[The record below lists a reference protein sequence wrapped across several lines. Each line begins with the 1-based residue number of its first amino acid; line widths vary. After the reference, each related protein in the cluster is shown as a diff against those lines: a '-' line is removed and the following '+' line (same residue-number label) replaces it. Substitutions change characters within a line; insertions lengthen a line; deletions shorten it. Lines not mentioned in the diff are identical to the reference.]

1 MQLRDALEGWD
12 GRRGG
17 REAQQGGDICIHIA
31 IHWASFPCGSAVK
44 DPPANAGDAGLIPGL
59 GRFLGEG
66 NNNPVQYSYLENPMD
81 RRAWWAT
88 VHGVA
93 QSQTR
98 LSD

>member
-1 MQLRDALEGWD
+1 MA
-12 GRRGG
+12 
-17 REAQQGGDICIHIA
+17 
-31 IHWASFPCGSAVK
+31 K
-44 DPPANAGDAGLIPGL
+44 NPPANAEDVRDAGLIPGL